1 MSVLR
6 HNMGLFSRMFKSFGS
21 VVCCLLYV
29 VLGSDRHGDNSA
41 EGREEIGPK
50 NKRGVATKGGSY
62 REQLTL
68 ECCTSAA
75 AAPPITAEIAI
86 EVTAAPHARRAVLV
100 ATGGDIWRGFLQ
112 RDCGG
117 GDEDDGDDGGDRP
130 RLFSDAALCLVTVI
144 PILDYEA
151 S

>member
-1 MSVLR
+1 MVTI
-6 HNMGLFSRMFKSFGS
+6 
-21 VVCCLLYV
+21 LLKGERR
-29 VLGSDRHGDNSA
+29 LGRKTK
-41 EGREEIGPK
+41 EGWPQ
-50 NKRGVATKGGSY
+50 KRGSY

-68 ECCTSAA
+68 ECCASAA